1 MNWDRFNKTYL
12 ILSHAQVFK
21 AKGMNDYFMVKTH
34 TKLYIVKK
42 HIYNFKKFKKS
53 IFHHFPSFKLQRCV
67 LFFIFMFLYFL
78 ASTAAK
84 KLFSILWQKVQAPPM
99 IYPIVTS
106 LENKKMIHIKLDFH

>member
-67 LFFIFMFLYFL
+67 LFFIFMFLYFIFWHPQLLKNFL
-78 ASTAAK
+78 AFYDK
-84 KLFSILWQKVQAPPM
+84 RFRPHQ
-99 IYPIVTS
+99 
-106 LENKKMIHIKLDFH
+106 